1 MKSEYKTFIKKIKFY
16 HILILGCFLCPLLI
30 SNSNRVN
37 RQRAEEK
44 LNEEKSRLFNKIISG
59 RYLEGDE
66 KEKEKEEEEKSNG
79 TDEVCKRGSD
89 ELNNYYKTGNLDEI
103 KLKEGPIKSEDKDKD
118 YMKALINII
127 KTYMKGDGNEDDDK
141 KSESPQNTGATEGE
155 GGRRNLNEDEA
166 QKNDKKG
173 EGEESEIPTDDII
186 AYGKHLF
193 PVLIFLVVAILC
205 IPGWLMCCFCCCC
218 NCCCCC
224 CCKKPCCKIPCFV
237 ITYALYALVVAV
249 CIYGISQSNHIFV
262 GIADTECSILRFFDE
277 ILEGEIK
284 TETPRWAGFTGIIKI
299 LDDMSTEITS
309 MGSTTKGELDTEM
322 EYIKSNKTSFQETMT
337 TIWKRFTENAA
348 IPPDS
353 YKNIYSNQYNFLGE
367 GKNGKYVLDLI
378 KLFGYYDSVSEEK
391 KFVSDI
397 STLNLWEMEYKEVS
411 KVADD
416 NMEQAHNGFTELLDG
431 NIQDITKPLD
441 EGKEMVGNITET
453 FNGIKDTIADMIVD
467 NSETIDEYGK
477 LGIKAVFGV
486 LALLN
491 VAIAAF
497 MLLLC
502 FCSGKCCTK
511 CCCCRCI
518 CKLFTH
524 ILWNILA
531 LLMIIVFL
539 VGSLFALIGKVGSDA
554 MSVISYVVSDDNIGE
569 GGDGVLLDQIEEYKN
584 YTTRCIG
591 GDGKIEEELGLD
603 LDQINSINN
612 ISDAENQIKDAK
624 RQFKEKKDFLTYKHF
639 IEELEKRVAYTD
651 LKLFPVDD
659 IANIIDFNV
668 VFTSMKD
675 LASSLREKWEIGSG
689 NACSETT
696 SPYTSHSDNDL
707 TFDLKTCDPSSRYP
721 DNDASI
727 DEKLRNNAKII
738 SDFKKFIG
746 NAKTEAPGTT
756 NSPYYRQTLED
767 LKDKYDVYLTSYINA
782 LDKFNSTIHRITGKL
797 DEYTGGAGAFS
808 FANCNFIGTNLKV
821 ILKYLNEVF
830 GGDLYTIGVCLILV
844 GCSLALSISFTILL
858 IIVINANI
866 DANKSKK

>member
-59 RYLEGDE
+59 RYLEGEE
-66 KEKEKEEEEKSNG
+66 KEKEEEKSNG

-103 KLKEGPIKSEDKDKD
+103 KLKDEPIKSEDKDKD
-118 YMKALINII
+118 YMKAIINII

-141 KSESPQNTGATEGE
+141 KSESPQNPGGTEGGHRNLDEDESKKDDKEGE
-155 GGRRNLNEDEA
+155 G
-166 QKNDKKG
+166 
-173 EGEESEIPTDDII
+173 SEIPTDDIL
-186 AYGKHLF
+186 AYGKHLL
-193 PVLIFLVVAILC
+193 PVLIFFVIAILC

-277 ILEGEIK
+277 ILEGELK
-284 TETPRWAGFTGIIKI
+284 TETPRWAGFTGIIDI
-299 LDDMSTEITS
+299 LDGMSKEITDMKTS
-309 MGSTTKGELDTEM
+309 TKGELDNEM
-322 EYIKSNKTSFQETMT
+322 EYIKNNKTTFQNIMT
-337 TIWKRFTENAA
+337 TIWKRFTDSIT

-353 YKNIYSNQYNFLGE
+353 YKNIYSNEYNFLGG
-367 GKNGKYVLDLI
+367 GKDGQYVLDLI

-391 KFVSDI
+391 KFVSNI
-397 STLNLWEMEYKEVS
+397 STLYLWEMEYKEVS
-411 KVADD
+411 GVADE
-416 NMEQAHNGFTELLDG
+416 NMERAHSGFTGLLEG
-431 NIQDITKPLD
+431 NIDEIINPLED
-441 EGKEMVGNITET
+441 AKGMVGNITET
-453 FNGIKDTIADMIVD
+453 FNGIKGTIADMIVD

-603 LDQINSINN
+603 LNQINSINN

-624 RQFKEKKDFLTYKHF
+624 REFTEKKDFLTYNHY
-639 IEELEKRVAYTD
+639 IQELEKRVDYND
-651 LKLFPVDD
+651 LKLVPVGD
-659 IANIIDFNV
+659 INYFIDFNS
-668 VFTSMKD
+668 VFTEMKD
-675 LASSLREKWEIGSG
+675 LASSLNENWEIGSG
-689 NACSETT
+689 DSCSETT
-696 SPYTSHSDNDL
+696 PSYSPHAGEAL
-707 TFDLKTCDPSSRYP
+707 TFDLKKCDPLIKYP
-721 DNDASI
+721 NSNSNIGQNLKNKAQ
-727 DEKLRNNAKII
+727 II
-738 SDFKKFIG
+738 SDFKKFVE
-746 NAKTEAPGTT
+746 NANKEDTESVD
-756 NSPYYRQTLED
+756 SPYYRQTLVD
-767 LKDKYDVYLTSYINA
+767 LRDKYDVYLTSYINA

-808 FANCNFIGTNLKV
+808 FANCNFIGTNLKI

-830 GGDLYTIGVCLILV
+830 GGDIYTIGVCLILV

-858 IIVINANI
+858 IVVINANI